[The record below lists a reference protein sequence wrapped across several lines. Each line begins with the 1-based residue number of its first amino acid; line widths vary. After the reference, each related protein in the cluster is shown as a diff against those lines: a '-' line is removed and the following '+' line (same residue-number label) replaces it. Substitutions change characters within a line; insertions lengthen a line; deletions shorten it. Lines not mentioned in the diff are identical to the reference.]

1 MRAMN
6 TNTPSRF
13 PQILALALGG
23 VLALGLGL
31 WAATSL
37 MAPAHLDT
45 DALHG
50 TYLPGGRDV
59 TEFQLVD
66 HDGETFTQER
76 LAGGWT
82 LLFFGFT
89 NCPDICPMTMLELG
103 QALSLARDNGSST
116 PLRGVFVTV
125 DPARDTQERLQQY
138 VTAFDDSFLGLTGP
152 LENID
157 VLTRDMGIVHVRHGE
172 PEDEDYMV
180 DHGSAVMLINPEGR
194 LQAVFQAPHRAAVMA
209 EDLRAIITHHEGR

>member
-1 MRAMN
+1 MN
-6 TNTPSRF
+6 THTPTRF
-13 PQILALALGG
+13 PQILAILIGG

-37 MAPAHLDT
+37 MAPATLDT

-59 TEFQLVD
+59 TRFELVD
-66 HDGETFTQER
+66 HDGETFTRER
-76 LAGGWT
+76 LQDHWT
-82 LLFFGFT
+82 ILFFGFT

-103 QALSLARDNGSST
+103 QALNLARENGHGAT
-116 PLRGVFVTV
+116 LRGVFVTV
-125 DPARDTQERLQQY
+125 DPARDTRQRLHDY

-157 VLTRDMGIVHVRHGE
+157 VLARDMGIVHVRHGE

-194 LQAVFQAPHRAAVMA
+194 LQAIFQAPHRAPDIAQ
-209 EDLRAIITHHEGR
+209 DLKAIIAHHEGR